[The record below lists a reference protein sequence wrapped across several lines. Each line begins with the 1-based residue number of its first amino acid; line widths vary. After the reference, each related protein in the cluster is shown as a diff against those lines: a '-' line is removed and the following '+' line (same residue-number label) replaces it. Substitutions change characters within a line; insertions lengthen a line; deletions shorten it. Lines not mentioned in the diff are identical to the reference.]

1 MAKIATRLSI
11 LIGTAVLALSSS
23 MDFAGEALFA
33 TVKSAEPLPKDASEV
48 YVKVNQRD
56 DKGTGDYTAYDYTLE
71 YERGITD
78 SFTVAGS
85 LKGMSLDTSGLLIE
99 GYLPKEKK
107 FDFKTTGFEIEAAY
121 NFLKPA
127 LDDFGLSTSVAFD
140 YGWIDP
146 HSGQDKTT
154 INVELG
160 LQLQKYFMDGQLIW
174 GGNINLETTWADR
187 SKIDNLPADFEWP
200 TDPEMEIELSYSTGL
215 SYRFAPKWF
224 IGIEAQYQEE
234 YETEVNRERWSWFA
248 GPSLH
253 YATKNYW
260 VNATWL
266 EQFRGG
272 GESYDDQPDQDL
284 HLIEKTKTE
293 LLVQV
298 GYNF

>member
-1 MAKIATRLSI
+1 MAKKTSNLLRITGVSALI
-11 LIGTAVLALSSS
+11 LASSS
-23 MDFAGEALFA
+23 NFAGEALFA
-33 TVKSAEPLPKDASEV
+33 TVKSAEPLPQDASEL
-48 YVKVNQRD
+48 YFKVKQRD
-56 DKGTGDYTAYDYTLE
+56 DKGTGDYTAYDYTVE
-71 YERGITD
+71 YEHGVTD
-78 SFTVAGS
+78 SFTVAAA

-107 FDFKTTGFEIEAAY
+107 FDFKTTGAEVELAY

-127 LDDFGLSTSVAFD
+127 LDDFGLSTSVSLD
-140 YGWIDP
+140 YDWIDA

-154 INVELG
+154 VSVELG
-160 LQLQKYFMDGQLIW
+160 LQLQKYLLDGQLIW

-187 SKIDNLPADFEWP
+187 AKINDLPADFEWP

-224 IGIEAQYQEE
+224 AGIEVQYQEE

-248 GPSLH
+248 GPNLH
-253 YATKNYW
+253 FADKNYW
-260 VNATWL
+260 VNVTWL

-272 GESYDDQPDQDL
+272 GEKYDMQPDQDL

-293 LLVQV
+293 LLFQI